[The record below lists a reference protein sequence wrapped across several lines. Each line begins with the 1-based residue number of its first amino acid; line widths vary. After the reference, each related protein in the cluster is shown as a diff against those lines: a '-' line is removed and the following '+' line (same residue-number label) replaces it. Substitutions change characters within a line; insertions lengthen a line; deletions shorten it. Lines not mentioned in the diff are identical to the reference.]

1 MTAATVPARTVAPDS
16 FEVLVEE
23 GLLCALLSSAIA
35 VCIHGNVQEV
45 GALLHL
51 RFVVRPGRSA
61 DVTDTTLATELLL
74 LDRCLASLRDAAPM
88 ARSLRA
94 RLVAH
99 VPAAVP
105 RAACE
110 AVLDL
115 IGQFLRD
122 QHIEVDAPDLSQG
135 APRQLAFRP
144 VMGSLAVS

>member
-23 GLLCALLSSAIA
+23 GLLCAALSSAIA
-35 VCIHGNVQEV
+35 VCIHGTVEEA

-61 DVTDTTLATELLL
+61 DVTDTTLAMELLL
-74 LDRCLASLRDAAPM
+74 LDRCLASLREAAPA

-94 RLVAH
+94 RVVAH
-99 VPAAVP
+99 VPAPIP

-122 QHIEVDAPDLSQG
+122 QQVEVDAPDLAQG

-144 VMGSLAVS
+144 GMGSLTVA